1 MRLRIPRSWRL
12 CQYSGDPSGSM
23 RAGCLLMGLAAVS
36 CCNLSLTA
44 ERRGAVVSTTTGF
57 LYINFVLFSHTVQE
71 LP

>member
-1 MRLRIPRSWRL
+1 
-12 CQYSGDPSGSM
+12 M

-44 ERRGAVVSTTTGF
+44 ERRGVVVSTTTGF

-71 LP
+71 LL